1 MTGTLNTVSENK
13 IAVWAI
19 TPNGAALAVRLA
31 AAFPNADVFGADRL
45 DRLPESAVHFKSL
58 TKAVA
63 AHFHRYSGHVFIM
76 ATGIV
81 VRAVAGLIVHK
92 TEDPAVVV
100 VDDRGTFA
108 VSLLSGHIGGANR
121 LAEQVAA
128 AIGAQPVVTTA
139 TDVNAV
145 PAIDVL
151 AVELGLAIENPSAIK
166 DVNMALLTGSAV
178 AMHDPFGRLAGRIP
192 AASAAN
198 EGGPSAAVRIWVDD
212 RISAAPPDALVLRPP
227 SLVAGIGCN
236 RNTEV
241 EEIRELLLGTLQA
254 SRLAAASLKRLASID
269 LKRDEPGLV
278 ALAHELNLPL
288 QFFSHAEIGAV
299 EDAVPT
305 PSAVVA
311 KHIGV
316 KSVCEAAAILAS
328 RGGTLIA
335 PKRSSRNAT
344 VAVARVN
351 FTS

>member
-1 MTGTLNTVSENK
+1 MTKTLNTDSENR

-19 TPNGAALAVRLA
+19 TPNGAALAVRIA
-31 AAFPNADVFGADRL
+31 AALPGADVFATDRL
-45 DRLPESAVHFKSL
+45 EGLPESAVRFRSL
-58 TKAVA
+58 AEAVA
-63 AHFHRYSGHVFIM
+63 GHFHRCDGHVFIM

-81 VRAVAGLIVHK
+81 VRSVAGLLVHK
-92 TEDPAVVV
+92 TADPAVVV

-108 VSLLSGHIGGANR
+108 VSLLSGHLGGANR
-121 LAEQVAA
+121 LAGQVAA
-128 AIGAQPVVTTA
+128 AIGAQPVITTA

-151 AVELGLAIENPSAIK
+151 AAERGLKIENPQAIK
-166 DVNMALLTGSAV
+166 TVNMALLTGSPV
-178 AMHDPFGRLAGRIP
+178 EVHDPLSILAGRIP
-192 AASAAN
+192 HAAAFNGSGDAIPARVY
-198 EGGPSAAVRIWVDD
+198 ADD
-212 RISAAPPDALVLRPP
+212 RIAAAPAGALVLRPR

-236 RNTEV
+236 RNTQP
-241 EEIRELLLGTLQA
+241 EEIKELLFETLHA
-254 SRLAAASLKRLASID
+254 AGLARASLMKLASVD
-269 LKRDEPGLV
+269 LKADEPGLA
-278 ALAHELNLPL
+278 ALAKELDLPL
-288 QFFSHAEIGAV
+288 EFFDRGQIGEM

-328 RGGTLIA
+328 RGGNLIV

-344 VAVARVN
+344 VAIARIS